1 MKANRNE
8 INEKAKEAYQKIFHE
23 EPQKKNLDK
32 EQDVV
37 LNIND
42 LENEVEEMKEKEEK
56 RIASLHLLRK
66 QIDEKAK
73 KRLNQHFVENHK
85 DPLEHQSMD
94 TETMYQQM
102 KEQEC
107 QLLEKVAMMKEKQL
121 NLK

>member
-42 LENEVEEMKEKEEK
+42 LENCN
-56 RIASLHLLRK
+56 IS
-66 QIDEKAK
+66 
-73 KRLNQHFVENHK
+73 
-85 DPLEHQSMD
+85 
-94 TETMYQQM
+94 
-102 KEQEC
+102 
-107 QLLEKVAMMKEKQL
+107 
-121 NLK
+121 

>member
-23 EPQKKNLDK
+23 EPQKKNLNK

-56 RIASLHLLRK
+56 RISSLHLLRK
-66 QIDEKAK
+66 QIDEKVK

-107 QLLEKVAMMKEKQL
+107 QLLEEVAMMKEKQL
-121 NLK
+121 NSK

>member
-42 LENEVEEMKEKEEK
+42 LENEVEEMKEKEETI
-56 RIASLHLLRK
+56 RSGMASSFCS
-66 QIDEKAK
+66 DEI
-73 KRLNQHFVENHK
+73 
-85 DPLEHQSMD
+85 
-94 TETMYQQM
+94 
-102 KEQEC
+102 
-107 QLLEKVAMMKEKQL
+107 
-121 NLK
+121 

>member
-56 RIASLHLLRK
+56 RISPLHLLRK
-66 QIDEKAK
+66 QIDEQAK
-73 KRLNQHFVENHK
+73 IRLNQHFVENHK

-107 QLLEKVAMMKEKQL
+107 QLLEKVTMMKEKQL
-121 NLK
+121 NSK

>member
-56 RIASLHLLRK
+56 RISSLLL
-66 QIDEKAK
+66 
-73 KRLNQHFVENHK
+73 
-85 DPLEHQSMD
+85 SM
-94 TETMYQQM
+94 EG
-102 KEQEC
+102 
-107 QLLEKVAMMKEKQL
+107 LLGFWHRVS
-121 NLK
+121 